1 MHLMFRPRLRGAMR
15 AAISARIA
23 APVAVLVV
31 LAAAA
36 LASLQ
41 PASAYF
47 ITPLHL
53 GITFPG
59 SEGVATAEDVV
70 TAKIALGFDITPE
83 SEGVRWEQIA
93 APRIGHGAG
102 RVLRPDLIDRSE
114 SWIELSGGL
123 KFDQTDTDRIAIA
136 GLRGSSVQGEPRA
149 IRDDLA
155 YLDCDHG
162 ATAASGGSTRGE
174 CVVTIGRGA
183 ELPRIAVADNLYEGA
198 YVLSARIG
206 MAGDNSFR
214 GLFTHDGRLST
225 LGGERLYQAR
235 AVIGVGKVHYVST
248 VELRTSSPGPGGI
261 PQWPSSIDIGGN
273 SETRLTLRIRNADG
287 DPTDARVLR
296 LISLKTDLGWFEDPR
311 CAVRMSRVCTFTER
325 ALDNLGRTGAGDI
338 RGLRLV
344 SSPAVSITD
353 VAATVITREGE
364 VYQSLPVTVSYV
376 GPAAS
381 LSMSPAGT
389 VVSDRPL
396 PHSDAD
402 TLAFTIEAFDGASR
416 PTELPEEIELAVHD
430 SYGIRVSS
438 DRVIASRRGDQVQLY
453 VIGNLHPGAY
463 GVTAQHRG
471 MAATSTFTVAGPPHK
486 VEVLERSDSTL
497 RIGDQVTILARVT
510 DDLGSPVIDGT
521 PVDIDQVESR
531 RPTLIPG
538 TRGPAGTVDGVAEMI
553 FAIVGDAPTTVVATA
568 GTAEG
573 RRAFSLPQPD
583 PVVQPEP
590 AAEAQEPAADPV
602 SAPPASDAV
611 QAEPEQ
617 PASQAPASPGIGSV
631 RFNNRSTWGGST
643 IVTASELLELLG
655 APNGVIYIWNG
666 AGWLAYAEAEGSA
679 LPGSINFDIRPGNV
693 IWVGGDA

>member
-1 MHLMFRPRLRGAMR
+1 MHLMFRPRLRGAMNSG
-15 AAISARIA
+15 IPARIA
-23 APVAVLVV
+23 AAAAVLVA

-41 PASAYF
+41 PASAYY

-53 GITFPG
+53 DITFPG
-59 SEGVATAEDVV
+59 SEGIVTAEDVV
-70 TAKIALGFDITPE
+70 TARIALGFDITPE
-83 SEGVRWEQIA
+83 AEGVRWEQIA
-93 APRIGHGAG
+93 APRIGHGEG
-102 RVLRPDLIDRSE
+102 RVLRPDLIDRGE

-123 KFDQTDTDRIAIA
+123 KFAQTGSDRIEIA
-136 GLRGSSVQGEPRA
+136 GLRGSSVQGDPRA

-174 CVVTIGRGA
+174 CIVTIGRGA
-183 ELPRIAVADNLYEGA
+183 ELPRVAVVDSLYEGS

-261 PQWPSSIDIGGN
+261 PQWPSRIDIGGN

-296 LISLKTDLGWFEDPR
+296 LISLKTDLGWFEDSR
-311 CAVRMSRVCTFTER
+311 CVVRKSRVCTFTER
-325 ALDNLGRTGAGDI
+325 ALGNLGRSGAGDI
-338 RGLRLV
+338 RDIRLV
-344 SSPAVSITD
+344 SSPAVSITN
-353 VAATVITREGE
+353 VTATVVAREGG
-364 VYQSLPVTVSYV
+364 VYQSLPVVVSYV

-381 LSMSPAGT
+381 LEMSPADT

-402 TLAFTIEAFDGASR
+402 TLTFTIEAFDAASR
-416 PTELPEEIELAVHD
+416 PTELPEELDLAIHD
-430 SYGIRVSS
+430 TYGIRVSR
-438 DRVIASRRGDQVQLY
+438 DRVVASRRGDQVQLY
-453 VIGNLHPGAY
+453 VVGNLHPGAY
-463 GVTAQHRG
+463 GITAQYRG
-471 MAATSTFTVAGPPHK
+471 MAATSTFTVAGAPHK

-510 DDLGSPVIDGT
+510 DSLGSPVIDGT
-521 PVDIDQVESR
+521 QVDIDQVKSS

-538 TRGPAGTVDGVAEMI
+538 NRGPAGTVGGVAEMI
-553 FAIVGDAPTTVVATA
+553 FAIVGDAPTTVVATS

-573 RRAFSLPQPD
+573 RRPFTLPQPR
-583 PVVQPEP
+583 PAAQPEP
-590 AAEAQEPAADPV
+590 RVQEAEADPAA
-602 SAPPASDAV
+602 AAPASDVALAEADAPEV
-611 QAEPEQ
+611 QAPVPPEVD
-617 PASQAPASPGIGSV
+617 SV
-631 RFNNRSTWGGST
+631 RLDSRSTWGGST
-643 IVTASELLELLG
+643 IVTAAELLALLG
-655 APNGVIYIWNG
+655 APDAVIYIWNG
-666 AGWLAYAEAEGSA
+666 AGWLAYGETAGTAV
-679 LPGSINFDIRPGNV
+679 PGSVNFDIRPGNV
-693 IWVGGDA
+693 IWVSSPA